1 MYKLTKGIK
10 KKVKGKKKPTEE
22 ELEQEELRQYRLEK
36 QREREQKE
44 QEQREQAQTEESGE
58 DQEETEAADPNAE
71 SSQRQE
77 KSAPESDEWAKFR
90 ALTSGVDS
98 VLSTTKE
105 SLQTIKETSY
115 FIRKKAAKDPEEG
128 KRDEKPA
135 VAVASKPKWVD
146 VDAGEEEEEAEE
158 PAAEPVTAPV
168 EEPPRSPTPEKVD
181 LELVLSEV
189 EKLERAQY
197 FEEDVFNTEY
207 VDAVTSGD
215 INFAVIPDSPTE
227 EGDDPFDTSVVDQVL
242 RETPEQQKRSKL
254 KAIKLGKAVQLL
266 SGAQE
271 DAEKPE
277 EAEAPAEAV
286 PKKSRRR
293 ERGVYKRPGSLDLLD
308 SSEASAPPE
317 NQNNLAEGVCQEP
330 KETPAKT
337 LLDEDICDGG
347 EFELNLAVTP
357 EFRSAQVS
365 SPGDEVSAQGSP
377 NKQISSIVSEF
388 ETVSEVPSAG
398 SNEAILTAQPPD
410 EDDCAFDSLANES
423 LLRAKDREELI
434 GDDDPFDTSAAKQIL
449 GEDKVTEVAADF
461 DEDDVKFEADFGECK
476 PKPSRPPPPVI
487 ITSPKKEQPDL
498 LTSNEHHDYEPLP
511 EPINF
516 CRKAESKP
524 EALDEEEEEVDPFDT
539 SAAGKLCG
547 TEIKLLE
554 DELLSSSEVLP
565 PAQVPAPFEADD
577 FDPRA
582 GEEKPEP
589 DPFDT
594 SFAGGFV
601 AQPIVDAEQL
611 LASTPTQDSTPVCIP
626 PQQSQDAA
634 NEPEVD
640 PFDTSIADTFGNVEL
655 KVLESEL
662 LSNASPA
669 VPVNLEGRL
678 DLSATSAPPRPPP
691 PALQVKASFAVSFDE
706 EREQTPALPELL
718 TLTPVEEDVAPVALV
733 PQRTDDECPE
743 EEQDPFDTS
752 IADKF
757 GAVEVNVLEKEL
769 LGATAAPVA
778 KQLTDLL
785 PTLANKPTAATTD
798 TSASVVSAANE
809 TIEEIDQEQDVFD
822 TSHVEALGIASSCET
837 DGGRVT
843 KPRSLQVSESSAAL
857 LATTP
862 EDPNPLLQ
870 PSAPGPHSQLPADE
884 DFDPFDTSAA
894 DQFGHTELR
903 VLESELIGEVSCTK
917 QPPRPPPPVLRA
929 PFAPSAERLPTLQP
943 SADAPPPP
951 VQLSPVT
958 LDPFDTSIAE
968 RYGTTELRVLEREFA
983 AADAS
988 PTSVLKRSV
997 SDPDFDPRGDEK
1009 VARPETPQLGVN
1021 LLDSQL
1027 GGGHLVPVLAASA
1040 VSETADEAEL
1050 ADPFDTSI
1058 ADSLLPGQA
1067 ELQVLERELLQ
1078 S

>member
-242 RETPEQQKRSKL
+242 RETPEQQKRNKL

-277 EAEAPAEAV
+277 EAEGPAEA
-286 PKKSRRR
+286 
-293 ERGVYKRPGSLDLLD
+293 
-308 SSEASAPPE
+308 
-317 NQNNLAEGVCQEP
+317 
-330 KETPAKT
+330 
-337 LLDEDICDGG
+337 
-347 EFELNLAVTP
+347 
-357 EFRSAQVS
+357 
-365 SPGDEVSAQGSP
+365 
-377 NKQISSIVSEF
+377 
-388 ETVSEVPSAG
+388 
-398 SNEAILTAQPPD
+398 
-410 EDDCAFDSLANES
+410 
-423 LLRAKDREELI
+423 
-434 GDDDPFDTSAAKQIL
+434 
-449 GEDKVTEVAADF
+449 
-461 DEDDVKFEADFGECK
+461 
-476 PKPSRPPPPVI
+476 
-487 ITSPKKEQPDL
+487 
-498 LTSNEHHDYEPLP
+498 
-511 EPINF
+511 
-516 CRKAESKP
+516 
-524 EALDEEEEEVDPFDT
+524 
-539 SAAGKLCG
+539 
-547 TEIKLLE
+547 
-554 DELLSSSEVLP
+554 
-565 PAQVPAPFEADD
+565 
-577 FDPRA
+577 
-582 GEEKPEP
+582 
-589 DPFDT
+589 
-594 SFAGGFV
+594 
-601 AQPIVDAEQL
+601 
-611 LASTPTQDSTPVCIP
+611 
-626 PQQSQDAA
+626 
-634 NEPEVD
+634 
-640 PFDTSIADTFGNVEL
+640 
-655 KVLESEL
+655 
-662 LSNASPA
+662 
-669 VPVNLEGRL
+669 
-678 DLSATSAPPRPPP
+678 
-691 PALQVKASFAVSFDE
+691 
-706 EREQTPALPELL
+706 
-718 TLTPVEEDVAPVALV
+718 
-733 PQRTDDECPE
+733 
-743 EEQDPFDTS
+743 
-752 IADKF
+752 
-757 GAVEVNVLEKEL
+757 
-769 LGATAAPVA
+769 
-778 KQLTDLL
+778 
-785 PTLANKPTAATTD
+785 
-798 TSASVVSAANE
+798 
-809 TIEEIDQEQDVFD
+809 
-822 TSHVEALGIASSCET
+822 
-837 DGGRVT
+837 
-843 KPRSLQVSESSAAL
+843 
-857 LATTP
+857 
-862 EDPNPLLQ
+862 

-903 VLESELIGEVSCTK
+903 VLESELIGE
-917 QPPRPPPPVLRA
+917 
-929 PFAPSAERLPTLQP
+929 
-943 SADAPPPP
+943 
-951 VQLSPVT
+951 LSPVT